1 MSDSTLKNVSRFTS
15 RARHGWASLK
25 PRMARAFAPAL
36 RNLQYVKRR
45 MRPLAVVASIGF
57 PLYYYVWKDLFPQP
71 YENLWLRLIGAALFV
86 PILAFERWPAS
97 AKKLLPWYWYLATL
111 FALPFFFTFM
121 LLKNNGNDVWVESAL
136 IAAFVM
142 VLLLD
147 WLMLVLQFLV
157 GIGLALLAY
166 VLTTDPIVL
175 NANYLTHLAIFSF
188 AVAIGAVA
196 NYDQDRIQ
204 IEQERAMLATAGSVA
219 HELRTPLVAIRV
231 GAAGL
236 MRYLPALLD
245 TYALAQRSRLTVP
258 KIRVAHLHS
267 MQGVVGRIEQEALH
281 SNAIIDMLLATA
293 RFTGGNMQNATQC
306 SIAHCVETALARYPF
321 REGDRARVHCN
332 LRPDFEFA
340 GSEMLTVHVLFNL
353 MKNAF
358 RHMGSIEG
366 AHISIRLEVANRT
379 NRTNRLIFSD
389 TGAGISSEVLPHIFT
404 RFYTSSTTTDDVS
417 LGAGIGLAFC
427 RDVMQAM
434 GGTIA
439 CSSVKGKYTEFVLT
453 FPAP

>member
-1 MSDSTLKNVSRFTS
+1 MR
-15 RARHGWASLK
+15 
-25 PRMARAFAPAL
+25 PRLVRAFAPAL
-36 RNLQYVKRR
+36 RNLQYLKRR
-45 MRPLAVVASIGF
+45 MRPLAVVASVGF

-71 YENLWLRLIGAALFV
+71 YENLTLRLIGSLICV
-86 PILAFERWPAS
+86 PIIVSDHWPAPL
-97 AKKLLPWYWYLATL
+97 KKVLPWYWYFATL
-111 FALPFFFTFM
+111 YTLPFFFTFM
-121 LLKNNGNDVWVESAL
+121 LLKNSGNEVWVESSL

-157 GIGLALLAY
+157 GISLAVLAY
-166 VLTTDPIVL
+166 CLTTDPVVL
-175 NANYLTHLAIFSF
+175 GPNYLTHLAIFSF
-188 AVAIGAVA
+188 AVALGALA

-204 IEQERAMLATAGSVA
+204 IEQERAMLATASSVA

-245 TYALAQRSRLTVP
+245 TYLLAQRSRLPVP

-293 RFTGGNMQNATQC
+293 RFTGGNMQNATTC
-306 SIAHCVETALARYPF
+306 SIAHCVETALARFPF
-321 REGDRARVHCN
+321 REGDRRRVICN
-332 LRPDFEFA
+332 LRPDFEFH

-353 MKNAF
+353 LKNAF
-358 RHMGSIEG
+358 RHMSSIES
-366 AHISIRLEVANRT
+366 AQISIRLESEQRS
-379 NRTNRLIFSD
+379 NRLIFSD
-389 TGAGISSEVLPHIFT
+389 TGTGISPEILPHIFT
-404 RFYTSSTTTDDVS
+404 RFYTSTTATDDVS

-434 GGTIA
+434 GGAIT
-439 CSSVKGKYTEFVLT
+439 CSSVKGEYTEFVLT
-453 FPAP
+453 FPAL

>member
-1 MSDSTLKNVSRFTS
+1 MSDSILMNVSRTS
-15 RARHGWASLK
+15 ARLRRAWASMR
-25 PRMARAFAPAL
+25 PRLVRAFAPAL

-45 MRPLAVVASIGF
+45 MRPLAVVASVGF

-71 YENLWLRLIGAALFV
+71 YENLALRLIGSLLFL
-86 PILAFERWPAS
+86 PILAFEHWPA
-97 AKKLLPWYWYLATL
+97 ALKKWLPWYWYSATL
-111 FALPFFFTFM
+111 YALPFFFTFM
-121 LLKNNGNDVWVESAL
+121 LLKNNGNEVWVESAL

-157 GIGLALLAY
+157 GISLAVIAY
-166 VLTTDPIVL
+166 CLTTYPIVL
-175 NANYLTHLAIFSF
+175 GPSYLTHLAIFSF
-188 AVAIGAVA
+188 AVAIGALA

-236 MRYLPALLD
+236 MRYLPALLE
-245 TYALAQRSRLTVP
+245 TYQLAQRNRLPVP

-293 RFTGGNMQNATQC
+293 RFTGGNMQNAKTC
-306 SIAHCVETALARYPF
+306 SIVHCVETALARFPF
-321 REGDRARVHCN
+321 REGDRRRVICN
-332 LRPDFEFA
+332 LRPDFEFH

-353 MKNAF
+353 LKNAF
-358 RHMGSIEG
+358 RHMGSIDD
-366 AHISIRLEVANRT
+366 AQISIRLESGQRS
-379 NRTNRLIFSD
+379 NRLIFSD
-389 TGAGISSEVLPHIFT
+389 TGTGISPEVLPHIFT
-404 RFYTSSTTTDDVS
+404 RFYTSTTATDDVS

-434 GGTIA
+434 GGAIT
-439 CSSVKGKYTEFVLT
+439 CSSVKGEYTEFVLT

>member
-1 MSDSTLKNVSRFTS
+1 MNDSTLMNVSRLTS
-15 RARHGWASLK
+15 RARRGWASLK

-45 MRPLAVVASIGF
+45 MRPFALVATMGF

-71 YENLWLRLIGAALFV
+71 YENLTLRLIGSALFL
-86 PILAFERWPAS
+86 PILFSERWPES
-97 AKKLLPWYWYLATL
+97 ARKFLPWWWYLATL
-111 FALPFFFTFM
+111 YSLPFFFTFM
-121 LLKNNGNDVWVESAL
+121 LFKNNGNEVWVESAL

-147 WLMLVLQFLV
+147 WLMLVLQFIV
-157 GIGLALLAY
+157 GIGLAVLAY
-166 VLTTDPIVL
+166 ALTTDPIHL
-175 NANYLTHLAIFSF
+175 NGNYLTHLAIFSF

-204 IEQERAMLATAGSVA
+204 IEQDRAMLATAGSVA

-245 TYALAQRSRLTVP
+245 TYVLAQRHRLPVP

-267 MQGVVGRIEQEALH
+267 MQGVVSRIEQEALH

-293 RFTGGNMQNATQC
+293 RFTGASMQNATQC
-306 SIAHCVETALARYPF
+306 SIVHCVETALARYPF

-332 LRPDFEFA
+332 LRPDFEFI

-353 MKNAF
+353 LKNAF

-366 AHISIRLEVANRT
+366 AQITIRLASGKRANQ
-379 NRTNRLIFSD
+379 LIFSD
-389 TGAGISSEVLPHIFT
+389 TGAGISPEALPHVFT
-404 RFYTSSTTTDDVS
+404 RFYTSSTISDDVS

-434 GGTIA
+434 GGAIT
-439 CSSVKGKYTEFVLT
+439 CSSEQGKYTEFVLT

>member
-1 MSDSTLKNVSRFTS
+1 MSDSILMNVSRTS
-15 RARHGWASLK
+15 QRLRRAWASMR
-25 PRMARAFAPAL
+25 PRFVRAFAPAL

-45 MRPLAVVASIGF
+45 MRPLAVVASVGF

-71 YENLWLRLIGAALFV
+71 YENLTLRLIGSLICV
-86 PILAFERWPAS
+86 PILVSDHWPAPL
-97 AKKLLPWYWYLATL
+97 KKVLPWYWYFATL
-111 FALPFFFTFM
+111 YTLPFFFTFM
-121 LLKNNGNDVWVESAL
+121 LLKNNGNEVWVESAL

-157 GIGLALLAY
+157 GISLALLAY
-166 VLTTDPIVL
+166 CLTTDPIVL
-175 NANYLTHLAIFSF
+175 GPSYLIHLAIFSF
-188 AVAIGAVA
+188 AVALGALA

-204 IEQERAMLATAGSVA
+204 IEQERAMLATASSVA

-245 TYALAQRSRLTVP
+245 TYQLAQRSRLPVP

-267 MQGVVGRIEQEALH
+267 MQGVVSRIEQEALH

-293 RFTGGNMQNATQC
+293 RFTGGNMQNATTC
-306 SIAHCVETALARYPF
+306 SIAHCVETALARFPF
-321 REGDRARVHCN
+321 REGDRRRVICN
-332 LRPDFEFA
+332 LRPDFEFH

-353 MKNAF
+353 LKNAF

-366 AHISIRLEVANRT
+366 AQISIRLESGQRSNQ
-379 NRTNRLIFSD
+379 LFFSD
-389 TGAGISSEVLPHIFT
+389 TGTGISPEVLPHIFT
-404 RFYTSSTTTDDVS
+404 RFYTSTTATDDVT

-434 GGTIA
+434 GGAIT
-439 CSSVKGKYTEFVLT
+439 CSSVKGEYTEFVLT

>member
-1 MSDSTLKNVSRFTS
+1 
-15 RARHGWASLK
+15 
-25 PRMARAFAPAL
+25 
-36 RNLQYVKRR
+36 
-45 MRPLAVVASIGF
+45 
-57 PLYYYVWKDLFPQP
+57 
-71 YENLWLRLIGAALFV
+71 
-86 PILAFERWPAS
+86 
-97 AKKLLPWYWYLATL
+97 
-111 FALPFFFTFM
+111 
-121 LLKNNGNDVWVESAL
+121 
-136 IAAFVM
+136 
-142 VLLLD
+142 
-147 WLMLVLQFLV
+147 MLVLQFIV
-157 GIGLALLAY
+157 GIGLALIAY
-166 VLTTDPIVL
+166 ALTTDPMQL
-175 NANYLTHLAIFSF
+175 NGNYLTHLAIFSF

-204 IEQERAMLATAGSVA
+204 IEQDRAMLATAGSVA

-245 TYALAQRSRLTVP
+245 TYALAQRHRLPVP

-293 RFTGGNMQNATQC
+293 RFNDTSMQNATTC
-306 SIAHCVETALARYPF
+306 SIVHCVETALARYPF

-332 LRPDFEFA
+332 LRPDFEFH

-353 MKNAF
+353 LKNAF

-366 AHISIRLEVANRT
+366 AKISIRLESGKRSNA
-379 NRTNRLIFSD
+379 LIFND
-389 TGAGISSEVLPHIFT
+389 TGAGISPEALPHVFT
-404 RFYTSSTTTDDVS
+404 RFYTSSTITDDVS

-434 GGTIA
+434 GGAIS
-439 CSSVKGKYTEFVLT
+439 CSSEKGIHTEFVLT

>member
-1 MSDSTLKNVSRFTS
+1 MTVSRTS
-15 RARHGWASLK
+15 LQTKLRRAGASLR
-25 PRMARAFAPAL
+25 PRLVRAFAPAL

-45 MRPLAVVASIGF
+45 MRPLAVVASVGF
-57 PLYYYVWKDLFPQP
+57 PLYYYIWKDLFPQP
-71 YENLWLRLIGAALFV
+71 YENLTLRLIGSALLL
-86 PILAFERWPAS
+86 PALAYERWPAL
-97 AKKLLPWYWYLATL
+97 AKRLLPWYWYGVTL
-111 FALPFFFTFM
+111 YALPFFFTFM
-121 LLKNNGNDVWVESAL
+121 LLKNNGNEVWVESAL

-147 WLMLVLQFLV
+147 WLMLVLQFVV
-157 GIGLALLAY
+157 GIGLAVAAY
-166 VLTTDPIVL
+166 CLTTDPIVL
-175 NANYLTHLAIFSF
+175 GTSYLTHLAIFSF

-236 MRYLPALLD
+236 MRYLPGLLD
-245 TYALAQRSRLTVP
+245 TYLLAQRHRLPVP
-258 KIRVAHLHS
+258 RIRAAHLNS
-267 MQGVVGRIEQEALH
+267 LQGVVGRIEQEALH

-293 RFTGGNMQNATQC
+293 RFTGGNMQNATSC
-306 SIAHCVETALARYPF
+306 SMAHCVETALARYPF
-321 REGDRARVHCN
+321 REGDRRRVHCN
-332 LRPDFEFA
+332 LRPDFSFN

-353 MKNAF
+353 LKNAF
-358 RHMGSIEG
+358 RHMGGIES
-366 AHISIRLEVANRT
+366 AYISIRLETAARV
-379 NRTNRLIFSD
+379 NRLIFSD
-389 TGAGISSEVLPHIFT
+389 TGSGISQEVLPHIFT

-434 GGTIA
+434 GGAIT
-439 CSSVKGKYTEFVLT
+439 CSSMKGEYTEFVLT
-453 FPAP
+453 FPTP

>member
-1 MSDSTLKNVSRFTS
+1 MSDSILMNVSRTS
-15 RARHGWASLK
+15 QRLRRAWASMR
-25 PRMARAFAPAL
+25 PRFVRAFAPAL

-45 MRPLAVVASIGF
+45 MRPLAVVASVGF

-71 YENLWLRLIGAALFV
+71 YENLTLRLIGSLICV
-86 PILAFERWPAS
+86 PILVSDHWPAPL
-97 AKKLLPWYWYLATL
+97 KKVLPWYWYFATL
-111 FALPFFFTFM
+111 YTLPFFFTFM
-121 LLKNNGNDVWVESAL
+121 LLKNNGNEVWVESAL

-157 GIGLALLAY
+157 GISLALLAY
-166 VLTTDPIVL
+166 CLTTDPIVL
-175 NANYLTHLAIFSF
+175 GPSYLIHLAIFSF
-188 AVAIGAVA
+188 AVALGALA

-204 IEQERAMLATAGSVA
+204 IEQERAMLATASSVA

-245 TYALAQRSRLTVP
+245 TYQLAQRSRLPVP

-267 MQGVVGRIEQEALH
+267 MQGVVSRIEQEALH
-281 SNAIIDMLLATA
+281 SNVIIDMLLATA
-293 RFTGGNMQNATQC
+293 RFTGGNMQNATTC
-306 SIAHCVETALARYPF
+306 SIAHCVETALARFPF
-321 REGDRARVHCN
+321 REGDRRRVICN
-332 LRPDFEFA
+332 LRPDFEFH

-353 MKNAF
+353 LKNAF

-366 AHISIRLEVANRT
+366 AQISIRLESGQRSNQ
-379 NRTNRLIFSD
+379 LFFSD
-389 TGAGISSEVLPHIFT
+389 TGTGISPEVLPHIFT
-404 RFYTSSTTTDDVS
+404 RFYTSTTATDDVT

-434 GGTIA
+434 GGAIT
-439 CSSVKGKYTEFVLT
+439 CSSVKGEYTEFVLT
-453 FPAP
+453 FPAL

>member
-1 MSDSTLKNVSRFTS
+1 MRPRFV
-15 RARHGWASLK
+15 
-25 PRMARAFAPAL
+25 RAFAPAL

-45 MRPLAVVASIGF
+45 MRPLAIVASVGF

-71 YENLWLRLIGAALFV
+71 YENLTLRLIGSLLFL
-86 PILAFERWPAS
+86 PILAFERWPAPL
-97 AKKLLPWYWYLATL
+97 KKLLPWYWYCATL
-111 FALPFFFTFM
+111 YALPFFFTFM
-121 LLKNNGNDVWVESAL
+121 LLKNSGSEVWVESAL

-157 GIGLALLAY
+157 GIGLAVIAY
-166 VLTTDPIVL
+166 CLTTDPIVL
-175 NANYLTHLAIFSF
+175 GPNYLIHLAIFSF
-188 AVAIGAVA
+188 AVAIGALA
-196 NYDQDRIQ
+196 NYDQERIQ

-245 TYALAQRSRLTVP
+245 TYQLAQRSRLPVP

-267 MQGVVGRIEQEALH
+267 MQGVVSRIEQEALH

-293 RFTGGNMQNATQC
+293 RFTGGNMQNATTC
-306 SIAHCVETALARYPF
+306 SIVNCVETALARFPF
-321 REGDRARVHCN
+321 REGDRRRVFCN
-332 LRPDFEFA
+332 LRPDFEFH

-353 MKNAF
+353 LKNAF
-358 RHMGSIEG
+358 RHMGSIDG
-366 AHISIRLEVANRT
+366 AQISIRLESGQRANK
-379 NRTNRLIFSD
+379 LIFSD
-389 TGAGISSEVLPHIFT
+389 TGTGISPEVLPHIFT
-404 RFYTSSTTTDDVS
+404 RFYTSTTATDDVS

-434 GGTIA
+434 GGAIT
-439 CSSVKGKYTEFVLT
+439 CSSVKGEYTEFVLT
-453 FPAP
+453 FPAL

>member
-1 MSDSTLKNVSRFTS
+1 MSDSILMNVSRTS
-15 RARHGWASLK
+15 VRLRRAWASMR
-25 PRMARAFAPAL
+25 PRFVRAFAPAL

-45 MRPLAVVASIGF
+45 MRPLAVVASVGF

-71 YENLWLRLIGAALFV
+71 YENLALRLIGSLLFV
-86 PILAFERWPAS
+86 PILAFERWPA
-97 AKKLLPWYWYLATL
+97 ALKKLLPWYWYFATL
-111 FALPFFFTFM
+111 YALPFFFTFM
-121 LLKNNGNDVWVESAL
+121 LLKNNGNEVWVESAL

-147 WLMLVLQFLV
+147 WLMLVLQFLA
-157 GIGLALLAY
+157 GISLAVIAY
-166 VLTTDPIVL
+166 CLTTYPVVL
-175 NANYLTHLAIFSF
+175 GPNYFTHLAIFSF

-245 TYALAQRSRLTVP
+245 TYQLAQRSRLPVP

-267 MQGVVGRIEQEALH
+267 LQGVVGRIEQEALH

-293 RFTGGNMQNATQC
+293 RFTGGSMQNATTC
-306 SIAHCVETALARYPF
+306 SIVHCVETALARFPF
-321 REGDRARVHCN
+321 REGDRRRVICN
-332 LRPDFEFA
+332 LRPDFDFH

-353 MKNAF
+353 LKNAF
-358 RHMGSIEG
+358 RHMGGIDG
-366 AHISIRLEVANRT
+366 AQISIRLESGQRV
-379 NRTNRLIFSD
+379 NRLIFSD
-389 TGAGISSEVLPHIFT
+389 TGTGISPEVLPHIFT
-404 RFYTSSTTTDDVS
+404 RFYTSTTATDDVS

-434 GGTIA
+434 GGTIT
-439 CSSVKGKYTEFVLT
+439 CSSVKGEYTEFVLT

>member
-1 MSDSTLKNVSRFTS
+1 V
-15 RARHGWASLK
+15 
-25 PRMARAFAPAL
+25 
-36 RNLQYVKRR
+36 
-45 MRPLAVVASIGF
+45 GF

-71 YENLWLRLIGAALFV
+71 YENLTLRLIGSLLFI
-86 PILAFERWPAS
+86 PILAFERWPA
-97 AKKLLPWYWYLATL
+97 ALKKLLPWYWYFCTL
-111 FALPFFFTFM
+111 YALPFFFTFM
-121 LLKNNGNDVWVESAL
+121 LLKNNGNEVWVESAL

-157 GIGLALLAY
+157 GISLAVVAY
-166 VLTTDPIVL
+166 CLTTYPIVL
-175 NANYLTHLAIFSF
+175 GPNYLTHLAIFSF

-245 TYALAQRSRLTVP
+245 TYQLAQRSRLPVP

-267 MQGVVGRIEQEALH
+267 LQGVVGRIEQEALH

-293 RFTGGNMQNATQC
+293 RFTGGNMQNATMC
-306 SIAHCVETALARYPF
+306 SIVHCVETALARFPF
-321 REGDRARVHCN
+321 REGDRRRVICN
-332 LRPDFEFA
+332 LRPDFEFH

-353 MKNAF
+353 LKNAF

-366 AHISIRLEVANRT
+366 AQILIRLESGQRA
-379 NRTNRLIFSD
+379 NRLIFSD
-389 TGAGISSEVLPHIFT
+389 TGTGISPEVLPHIFT
-404 RFYTSSTTTDDVS
+404 RFYTSTTATDDVT

-434 GGTIA
+434 GGAIT
-439 CSSVKGKYTEFVLT
+439 CSSVKGEYTEFVLT

>member
-1 MSDSTLKNVSRFTS
+1 MRPRFV
-15 RARHGWASLK
+15 
-25 PRMARAFAPAL
+25 RAFAPAL
-36 RNLQYVKRR
+36 SNLQYVKRR
-45 MRPLAVVASIGF
+45 MRPLAVVASVGF

-71 YENLWLRLIGAALFV
+71 YENLTLRLIGSLLFI
-86 PILAFERWPAS
+86 PILAFERWPA
-97 AKKLLPWYWYLATL
+97 ALKKLLPWYWYFCTL
-111 FALPFFFTFM
+111 YALPFFFTFM
-121 LLKNNGNDVWVESAL
+121 LLKNNGNEVWVESAL

-157 GIGLALLAY
+157 GISLAVVAY
-166 VLTTDPIVL
+166 CLTTYPIVL
-175 NANYLTHLAIFSF
+175 GPNYLTHLAIFSF

-245 TYALAQRSRLTVP
+245 TYQLAQRSRLPVP

-267 MQGVVGRIEQEALH
+267 LQGVVGRIEQEALH

-293 RFTGGNMQNATQC
+293 RFTGGNMQNATMC
-306 SIAHCVETALARYPF
+306 SIVHCVETALARFPF
-321 REGDRARVHCN
+321 REGDRRRVICN
-332 LRPDFEFA
+332 LRPDFEFH

-353 MKNAF
+353 LKNAF

-366 AHISIRLEVANRT
+366 AQILIRLESGQRA
-379 NRTNRLIFSD
+379 NRLIFSD
-389 TGAGISSEVLPHIFT
+389 TGTGISPEVLPHIFT
-404 RFYTSSTTTDDVS
+404 RFYTSTTATDDVT

-434 GGTIA
+434 GGAIT
-439 CSSVKGKYTEFVLT
+439 CSSVKGEYTEFVLT